1 MGEKNLVARQTII
14 AMKGHPG
21 TGKSTLAHSIAKI
34 LKCPLIDKDHFRDC
48 TKPLQ
53 QALMVS
59 SSNSTAINLLNELSY
74 DAMWHAASTQLELG
88 LNVVVVSP
96 LSRLARFKRLVKVGE
111 CFGARVV
118 IVECKPNDLG
128 LWRLRVEQRAKFER
142 LSAWHK
148 PATWEDM
155 EKVFEECCDYD
166 VGEVPKIV
174 VDTTAAAD
182 QGVEALVPSVLE
194 FLHANCDIRV
204 SDSTISSVIFS

>member
-1 MGEKNLVARQTII
+1 MGEQNFVTRQTII

-48 TKPLQ
+48 TKSLQ

-59 SSNSTAINLLNELSY
+59 SPNTAINLPNELSY

-88 LNVVVVSP
+88 INV
-96 LSRLARFKRLVKVGE
+96 
-111 CFGARVV
+111 
-118 IVECKPNDLG
+118 CKPNDLG

-142 LSAWHK
+142 SSVWHK
-148 PATWEDM
+148 PAIWEDM
-155 EKVFEECCDYD
+155 EVFEECCDYD

-174 VDTTAAAD
+174 VDTTVAAD
-182 QGVEALVPSVLE
+182 QGVEALVPSVLD
-194 FLHANCDIRV
+194 FLHVNCDIRV
-204 SDSTISSVIFS
+204 DDPTISSSVYS